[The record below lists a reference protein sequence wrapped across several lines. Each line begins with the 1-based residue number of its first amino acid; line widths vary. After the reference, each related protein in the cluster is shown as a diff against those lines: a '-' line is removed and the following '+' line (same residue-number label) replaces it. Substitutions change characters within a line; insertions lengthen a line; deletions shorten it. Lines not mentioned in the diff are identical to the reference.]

1 MNVHIYLS
9 FIVHQSKEWFYL
21 YYYSD
26 DNSKMRGVIAFT
38 FSIILTG
45 MLLLPAFYQYSYSLV
60 IANNPFYSMSN
71 AKIQGVKGL
80 TSDGKLLVELEYSP
94 EVVKKDELTFFK
106 ISFFDSDSND
116 RTRHVDC
123 DLIVRKSGTELFKA
137 SKQYGE
143 PLIHSPNGIL
153 LTSFGFNETG
163 RYTVSVEVGGLNFFP
178 IKPLFVDFFATT
190 SKMSDGSFR
199 SILSTQ

>member
-1 MNVHIYLS
+1 MKILVYLGV
-9 FIVHQSKEWFYL
+9 IVHQSKEWFYL

-38 FSIILTG
+38 SILLTG
-45 MLLLPAFYQYSYSLV
+45 MLILPAFYQYSYSLV

-71 AKIQGVKGL
+71 AKILGVRGH

-94 EVVKKDELTFFK
+94 EVVKKDELTFFR
-106 ISFFDSDSND
+106 INFFDSDSND

-163 RYTVSVEVGGLNFFP
+163 RYTLSVEVGGLNFFP
-178 IKPLFVDFFATT
+178 INPLFVDFFATI

>member
-1 MNVHIYLS
+1 MNVQVYLS

-26 DNSKMRGVIAFT
+26 DNSKMRGVIAFA
-38 FSIILTG
+38 SILLTG
-45 MLLLPAFYQYSYSLV
+45 MLILPAFYQYSYSLV

-71 AKIQGVKGL
+71 AKILGVRGH

-94 EVVKKDELTFFK
+94 EVVKKDELTFFR
-106 ISFFDSDSND
+106 INFFDSDSND

-163 RYTVSVEVGGLNFFP
+163 RYTLSVEVGGLNFFP
-178 IKPLFVDFFATT
+178 IKPLFVDFFATI

>member
-1 MNVHIYLS
+1 MNVQVYLS

-38 FSIILTG
+38 SILLTG
-45 MLLLPAFYQYSYSLV
+45 MLILPAFYQYSYSLV
-60 IANNPFYSMSN
+60 VANNPFYSMSN

-94 EVVKKDELTFFK
+94 EVVKKDEFTFFR
-106 ISFFDSDSND
+106 INFFDIDSND

-163 RYTVSVEVGGLNFFP
+163 RYTLSVEVGGLNFFP

>member
-1 MNVHIYLS
+1 
-9 FIVHQSKEWFYL
+9 
-21 YYYSD
+21 
-26 DNSKMRGVIAFT
+26 
-38 FSIILTG
+38 
-45 MLLLPAFYQYSYSLV
+45 
-60 IANNPFYSMSN
+60 MSN
-71 AKIQGVKGL
+71 AKIQGVKGH

-94 EVVKKDELTFFK
+94 EVVKKDELIFFK
-106 ISFFDSDSND
+106 INFFDSDSND

-123 DLIVRKSGTELFKA
+123 DLIVRKSGMGLFKA
-137 SKQYGE
+137 SKQYSE

-163 RYTVSVEVGGLNFFP
+163 RYTLSVEVGGLNFFP

-199 SILSTQ
+199 SILSSQ